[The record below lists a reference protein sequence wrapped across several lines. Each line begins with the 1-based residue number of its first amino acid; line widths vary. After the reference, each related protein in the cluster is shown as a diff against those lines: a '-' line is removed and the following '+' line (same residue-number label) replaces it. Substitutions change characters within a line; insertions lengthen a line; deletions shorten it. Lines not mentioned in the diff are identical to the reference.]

1 VAPRRHP
8 TRASPHSLTVTPHLW
23 GSAVLFAT
31 RLHLAVAA
39 LCVTTIEFT
48 RGENPLL
55 HDLGEERFELED
67 GYVGA

>member
-1 VAPRRHP
+1 
-8 TRASPHSLTVTPHLW
+8 
-23 GSAVLFAT
+23 
-31 RLHLAVAA
+31 VAA